1 MEQNNLSQSVSL
13 AVNDVM
19 STILGVDVSDNL
31 KILDGD
37 IKEKKNIWSN
47 VTTRR

>member
-37 IKEKKNIWSN
+37 IKEKKIYNIF
-47 VTTRR
+47 